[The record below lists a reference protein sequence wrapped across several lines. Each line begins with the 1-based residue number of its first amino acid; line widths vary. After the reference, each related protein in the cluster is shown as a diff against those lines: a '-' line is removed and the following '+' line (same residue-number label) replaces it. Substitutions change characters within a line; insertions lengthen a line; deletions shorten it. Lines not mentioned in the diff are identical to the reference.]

1 MGETATFKQINV
13 NPRADEFVGDGYA
26 GGPGAD
32 NAEVGF
38 QCGSGLEMPQVS
50 KDGGIASKKHGERSR
65 ASLGFREDP
74 SIDKHHVPLDEILLP
89 AHGNTSSEVVGSL

>member
-32 NAEVGF
+32 NGEVGL
-38 QCGSGLEMPQVS
+38 QCRSRLGAPEVK
-50 KDGGIASKKHGERSR
+50 KDGGGASKKHGESSR
-65 ASLGFREDP
+65 ASLGLREDP
-74 SIDKHHVPLDEILLP
+74 PIDKHHVPLYEILLP
-89 AHGNTSSEVVGSL
+89 ALGNTPSEVVGSL